1 MISLTMRQI
10 TLFWMFCLLFLGGAM
25 SGCDGRGEVYDYDR
39 VGILEEVAQSEILP
53 GLAYLRFATDSLRS
67 SVNQFTQQPT
77 VQTLGMARAQWIKA
91 NLRWKACEIF
101 EIGLVRDRRMQS
113 RISKW
118 PTDGGLIETEIVGAT
133 LMDQAYFEALG
144 ATSRGL
150 PAMEYLLFG
159 GDTSAV
165 LQRFTTDSAAARR
178 QDYLLGLAENLHLKA
193 GELQQLWIA
202 SGENYAYN
210 FAHSTA
216 TGLEDPVGQ
225 LVNAMI
231 SMMEEVAK
239 TKIGKPLGKF
249 DLGILHPDAVESTY
263 ANVSKEL
270 IRANIVALQA
280 AFLGTAH
287 TGLDMALDD
296 LHANYGLIALSA
308 TITQQFTTTLA
319 AIDQVTLPLQD
330 ALVTQH
336 DQVEAA
342 YQAMKDLIVLFKAD
356 LCSAMSITVTV
367 TDADGD

>member
-1 MISLTMRQI
+1 MRQP
-10 TLFWMFCLLFLGGAM
+10 TRFWMFCLLSLGCTI
-25 SGCDGRGEVYDYDR
+25 SGCQRQADVYDYDR
-39 VGILEEVAQSEILP
+39 VGILEEIAQSEILP
-53 GLAYLRFATDSLRS
+53 SLTYLRFATDSLRS
-67 SVNQFTQQPT
+67 SVTQFTQLPT
-77 VQTLGMARAQWIKA
+77 VSTLTAARAQWIKA
-91 NLRWKACEIF
+91 NLGWKACEIF
-101 EIGLVRDRRMQS
+101 QIGPVKDRRLQS

-118 PTDGGLIETEIVGAT
+118 PTDSGLIEAELGSVTA
-133 LMDQAYFEALG
+133 MDQAYFEALG

-150 PAMEYLLFG
+150 PALEYLLFG
-159 GDTSAV
+159 GDTSMV
-165 LQRFTTDSAAARR
+165 LQQFTTDSAAVRR
-178 QDYLLGLAENLHLKA
+178 QDYLLGLAENLHFKV
-193 GELQQLWIA
+193 GELQQLWMP
-202 SGENYAYN
+202 SGENYAYE

-216 TGLEDPVGQ
+216 TGLEDPIGQ

-239 TKIGKPLGKF
+239 SKIGKPLGKF

-270 IRANIVALQA
+270 IRANVVALQA
-280 AFLGTAH
+280 AYLGTGH
-287 TGLDMALDD
+287 TGLDMALDE
-296 LHANYGLIALSA
+296 LHASYGVVALSA
-308 TITQQFTTTLA
+308 TITQQFTTTIA

-342 YQAMKDLIVLFKAD
+342 YQAMKELIVLFKAD